1 VQKVTAPINGG
12 EVTFTYNDMYNGV
25 WTTRPVELPLVQ
37 TWSNKNGHMKV
48 NQFNWVDS
56 GKTVAA
62 ISTTAVSNGDGTYHY
77 QHTLS
82 ADMAAATAYIAR
94 KGDKLLFSDTSSGA
108 GSNWCLVTV
117 YEDCTATSALKVV
130 ADPIQ
135 GPCRLIAYTHAD
147 FAPTGTTPSIAMYTP
162 WTALGTQA
170 EAASVLASYAATT
183 GTITLATQTATSV
196 TSTEKS
202 LTSMIVPG
210 TWIRIYNHA
219 AIGAYC
225 DFQVN
230 AFTGA
235 STTEIK
241 VNIASATST
250 YEDASTGIGNPAGS
264 TFCSTFTT
272 AGRAAIIQSHSVLDG
287 AETEFPVSASGSKY
301 TIALTAATGT
311 AVAYATISRLA
322 NAGGALA
329 FTPSE
334 SLSAGAVVA
343 YMVSFEGG
351 GALDAV
357 NEMSNRPLGILHLCR
372 RE

>member
-1 VQKVTAPINGG
+1 
-12 EVTFTYNDMYNGV
+12 
-25 WTTRPVELPLVQ
+25 
-37 TWSNKNGHMKV
+37 
-48 NQFNWVDS
+48 
-56 GKTVAA
+56 
-62 ISTTAVSNGDGTYHY
+62 
-77 QHTLS
+77 
-82 ADMAAATAYIAR
+82 MAAATAYIAR

-117 YEDCTATSALKVV
+117 YEDCTATTALKVV

-135 GPCRLIAYTHAD
+135 GPCRLTAV
-147 FAPTGTTPSIAMYTP
+147 GTSIAMYTA

-287 AETEFPVSASGSKY
+287 SIAEFPVVASGNKY
-301 TIALTAATGT
+301 TVALTAATGT
-311 AVAYATISRLA
+311 AVAYATISRFLNDGSTA
-322 NAGGALA
+322 SIW
-329 FTPSE
+329 TPSE

-343 YMVSFEGG
+343 YMVSFKGG

-357 NEMSNRPLGILHLCR
+357 NEMSNRPLGFLCTNGI